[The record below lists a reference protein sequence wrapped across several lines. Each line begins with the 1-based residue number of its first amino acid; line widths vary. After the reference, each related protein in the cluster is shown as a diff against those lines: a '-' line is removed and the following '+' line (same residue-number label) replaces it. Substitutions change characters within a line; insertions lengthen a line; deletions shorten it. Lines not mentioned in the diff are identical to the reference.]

1 MKHNIEKLIDKD
13 KHTDKDILKII
24 EASAKVMLAFRM
36 MNKFDAESD
45 NEYINDLIKTD
56 SFFASHIK
64 AAELLLKK

>member
-45 NEYINDLIKTD
+45 NEYINDLIQTD